1 MRITNKMIT
10 TKYIRSLGTLS
21 SDLDKLNTQISSGR
35 AFSKSS
41 ENTSAA
47 IKAFQIRR
55 DMSGTEGYQ
64 ANIQHAQS
72 SLSNSESAL
81 THIEELLKTAKDQIL
96 IGNTGT
102 ASEDERKIVA
112 TQLRSIQEQL
122 LQTLNSKASDVY
134 YFGGTNTD
142 DKPFTVVSDK
152 LYYNGLPLMERD
164 PLMASPA
171 TDAEYDALIDT
182 FKKDAMYVDIGLG
195 AKIIDDPN
203 DAGTKTIVDPSSVF
217 KYSIPG
223 INIVGNGK
231 TNLADGTPISN
242 NLYDLL
248 GKIAEGLESPSY
260 THDAVDELYGKLST
274 ASTEIIYNLTEVGSK
289 TSYLDFMTDRY
300 EVRTLDL
307 QERQVAVEGADPTS
321 TIIKFKSQEV
331 AYNAALQMG
340 TKIIQPSIFD
350 FMS

>member
-10 TKYIRSLGTLS
+10 TKYIRSLNTLS
-21 SDLDKLNTQISSGR
+21 TDLDKLNTQISSGR

-55 DMSGTEGYQ
+55 DLSKADGYQ
-64 ANIQHAQS
+64 ANIKHAQS
-72 SLSNSESAL
+72 SLTNTESAL
-81 THIEELLKTAKDQIL
+81 SHIEELLQEAKDQIL

-112 TQLRSIQEQL
+112 TQLRSIQDQL

-142 DKPFTVVSDK
+142 TKPFTVVSDK
-152 LYYNGLPLMERD
+152 LYYNGYPLDEPLP
-164 PLMASPA
+164 APA
-171 TDAEYDALIDT
+171 TPADNQAFIDKL
-182 FKKDAMYVDIGLG
+182 KKDSMYVDIGLG
-195 AKIIDDPN
+195 ASIIPDPLN
-203 DAGTKTIVDPSSVF
+203 LTKTIVDPSTVF

-223 INIVGNGK
+223 INVVGSGK
-231 TNLADGTPISN
+231 TTLLDGTEISN

-248 GKIAEGLESPSY
+248 GNIAEGLESSSY
-260 THDAVDELYGKLST
+260 SYDAVSERFDKLSS
-274 ASTEIIYNLTEVGSK
+274 ASMEIIYNLTEVGSK

-300 EVRTLDL
+300 DTRTLDL
-307 QERQVAVEGADPTS
+307 QEQQVDVEGADPAS
-321 TIIKFKSQEV
+321 TIIKFKTQEV